1 MTGGAL
7 SQQIAGIDT
16 ACCANES
23 RLGGRKLNYDEWERP
38 LTTGKKTLQQKW
50 GSWKDNL
57 FFNFRLKINDIWK
70 DQREQ
75 ARELNREINAKTL
88 LVKSV

>member
-38 LTTGKKTLQQKW
+38 LTTGKKKVRSAL
-50 GSWKDNL
+50 NL
-57 FFNFRLKINDIWK
+57 RDDVTTKMGQLERQPIF
-70 DQREQ
+70 
-75 ARELNREINAKTL
+75 
-88 LVKSV
+88 